1 MMDRSIALSRGSP
14 LKQFARFA
22 PGIAVLAAL
31 LASYGSVIVEL
42 VRDWIRDPNYHHGF
56 LIPVVSGYLV
66 WQRRG
71 ELKPDAGGRSLLGLG
86 GILLAAALFILGS
99 AGAEVFTQRMSLL
112 LLLASLVLFLYGRKP
127 LRAVMF
133 PIAFLIFAIPLP
145 YLVYYGLTGPMQAF
159 AAKCAAWGLRAIGV
173 QAIIQGNMIHLS
185 QTSLEV
191 AEACSGIRSLYA
203 FLAVGALV
211 AYFTSMPLWGRL
223 VIFLATIPLSVAG
236 NAVRVWGSGMGACL
250 VGPQATEG
258 TAHELFGLFVFSI
271 SLALFFITKKVVRS
285 LWSSDTSSP
294 SSSSPSPAST
304 PPNSAGSGPS
314 PGSPPSSTASHGK

>member
-1 MMDRSIALSRGSP
+1 M
-14 LKQFARFA
+14 KQFARFA
-22 PGIAVLAAL
+22 PGIGVLTAL
-31 LASYGSVIVEL
+31 LVGYGSVIVEL
-42 VRDWIRDPNYHHGF
+42 FRDWIRDANYHHGF
-56 LIPVVSGYLV
+56 LIPIVSGYLV
-66 WQRRG
+66 WKRRKD
-71 ELKPDAGGRSLLGLG
+71 LKPETGGCSLLGLG
-86 GILLAAALFILGS
+86 GILLAVALFILGS
-99 AGAEVFTQRMSLL
+99 AGAEVFTQRISLL
-112 LLLASLVLFLYGRKP
+112 LLLASLVLFLYGRRP
-127 LRAVMF
+127 LRAVIF
-133 PIAFLIFAIPLP
+133 PIAFLLFAIPMP
-145 YLVYYGLTGPMQAF
+145 YLIYYGLTGPMQAF
-159 AAKCAAWGLRAIGV
+159 AAKCAAWGLRTIGV
-173 QAIIQGNMIHLS
+173 QAIVQGNMIHLS

-211 AYFTSMPLWGRL
+211 AYSTAVPLWGRL
-223 VIFLATIPLSVAG
+223 AIFLSTIPLSVAG

-258 TAHELFGLFVFSI
+258 TVHELFGLLVFSI

-294 SSSSPSPAST
+294 SSSSPWRAST